1 MASGVACPGA
11 GGPRRN
17 LNISKERARRL
28 RSLMRHYRDL
38 LQLDMSADEVVQM
51 LIDRDI
57 DALGHHY
64 QRGADL
70 ALLGEQE
77 AG

>member
-1 MASGVACPGA
+1 
-11 GGPRRN
+11 
-17 LNISKERARRL
+17 
-28 RSLMRHYRDL
+28 MRHYRDL